1 MSQLE
6 RLTLSVAEAA
16 QVLGISRSSA
26 YAAVHA
32 GTIPTVHIAG
42 RLLVP
47 KAALNALLPA
57 LPATSPSRR
66 RGEPRPL
73 SSGCANHRRVGWRRS

>member
-1 MSQLE
+1 MSKPLE
-6 RLTLSVAEAA
+6 RLTLSIGEAV

-32 GTIPTVHIAG
+32 GTIPSVRIQG

-47 KAALNALLPA
+47 RAALNALLA
-57 LPATSPSRR
+57 GTIRY
-66 RGEPRPL
+66 EPVKETR
-73 SSGCANHRRVGWRRS
+73 